1 MYIFEKET
9 ELGVGVYAGRGLTLV
24 RGSGA
29 RLWDDEGRQYIDCT
43 SGIGVANIGY
53 GNVQLAEAIHK
64 QALELITCAGVFAN
78 DVRIRCMEKLIEI
91 TPQGL
96 DRVFLCN
103 SGAESVEAAI
113 KFARQATGR
122 SGVVSATGGFHGR
135 TMGALSA
142 THKADYQEPFAPLV
156 PGFTKIT
163 FNDIEAVE
171 RTVDYTTA
179 ALILELVQGEGGVR
193 LVSQDY
199 VRQISNICKE
209 RGVLLILDEVQTGFC
224 RTGRMFACE
233 HYEIV
238 PDILCLAKAI
248 AGGMPMGATLIN
260 EKVSL
265 EIGTHGSTF
274 GGNPLACAAAL
285 ATIEI
290 MEQQQLADKAVVLGK
305 AFVQQLE
312 AAKPVLVRDIR
323 HLGLMIGIEL
333 RKRATP
339 VLKQL
344 QNDGVLALPAGDKV
358 IRLLPP
364 LVISKS
370 DLDIVC
376 NKLVA
381 LLNAG

>member
-9 ELGVGVYAGRGLTLV
+9 ELGVGVYASRGLTLI

-29 RLWDDEGRQYIDCT
+29 KLWDDEGRQYIDCT

-78 DVRIRCMEKLIEI
+78 DVRVRCMEKLIEI

-122 SGVVSATGGFHGR
+122 SGVVSAGGGFHGR

-142 THKADYQEPFAPLV
+142 THKASYQEPFAPLV

-171 RTVDYTTA
+171 RTVDHTTA

-199 VRQISNICKE
+199 VRQISKICKE

-233 HYEIV
+233 HYEIM

-305 AFVQQLE
+305 EFVQQLE

-339 VLKQL
+339 ILKQL

-376 NKLVA
+376 NKLLG